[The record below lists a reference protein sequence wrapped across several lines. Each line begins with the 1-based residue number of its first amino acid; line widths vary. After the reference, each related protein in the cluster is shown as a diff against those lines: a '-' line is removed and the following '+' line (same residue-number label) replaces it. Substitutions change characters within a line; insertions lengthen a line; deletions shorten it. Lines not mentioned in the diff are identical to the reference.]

1 MQAKAEKMP
10 HKINL
15 KAIHAEKEM
24 CRYSI
29 DSEFF
34 STREHSLINAGEVD
48 VCAEV
53 KKNAGEDGFTMHL
66 SMNGYVV
73 VPCDRC
79 LGDLKCPVAVEKDV
93 KVTFGSCSEEQEQ
106 SIVVDEVEGQLDL
119 DPLIYDYSVLS
130 VPLHAAHE
138 EGACD
143 AGMIENLNKYLVH

>member
-1 MQAKAEKMP
+1 
-10 HKINL
+10 
-15 KAIHAEKEM
+15 
-24 CRYSI
+24 
-29 DSEFF
+29 
-34 STREHSLINAGEVD
+34 
-48 VCAEV
+48 
-53 KKNAGEDGFTMHL
+53 L